1 MIGRDEFLQP
11 LDREQLFAEEVYARH
26 RIGLCRDSGSL
37 RGEGYFSSL
46 LGLDRE
52 SVMGMAP
59 KHDQLAAMSDEEPI
73 ACYNVHAEQTAV
85 GTAFYRDELARRQMA
100 REGARMP
107 NLANTVAKLT

>member
-1 MIGRDEFLQP
+1 MNSSSRLTVNNCSLKKSTPG
-11 LDREQLFAEEVYARH
+11 
-26 RIGLCRDSGSL
+26 IGLGCVEIRVVY
-37 RGEGYFSSL
+37 GEGYFSSL